1 MFRSFF
7 FLLDEVKVVWFYTIQ
22 FEAGCSFPIL
32 WVSPRN
38 RDARRNLNEFFP
50 FGLLFNRGRSRGET
64 FSNNFPSFVSSSWR
78 GSVFFS
84 DVEIDYFPTCGV
96 FIIIKERK
104 YLFTFLK

>member
-64 FSNNFPSFVSSSWR
+64 FSNNFHPLFPLLGGEASSSQTLK
-78 GSVFFS
+78 S
-84 DVEIDYFPTCGV
+84 
-96 FIIIKERK
+96 IISQRVG
-104 YLFTFLK
+104 YL